1 MDMLQQIFLGLALA
15 SAAGLRAFLPLL
27 GLSLATHFGYVHL
40 NEHFAWLGSGKA
52 LIVLAVAAV
61 AEMLADKV
69 PVVDHAL
76 DLLQTVIRPAAGA
89 LAMAGTQQHLD
100 PMVGAVLGLILGGSL
115 AGGLHAAKGG
125 VRLASTVTTAGLA
138 NPLLSLA
145 EDGTSLGLTV
155 LALVSPLLGFLLALL
170 IVFGAWQ
177 GWRRL
182 SRRRAQKRVL

>member
-1 MDMLQQIFLGLALA
+1 M
-15 SAAGLRAFLPLL
+15 
-27 GLSLATHFGYVHL
+27 
-40 NEHFAWLGSGKA
+40 
-52 LIVLAVAAV
+52 
-61 AEMLADKV
+61 
-69 PVVDHAL
+69 VDHAL
-76 DLLQTVIRPAAGA
+76 DLVQTVVRPAAGA

-100 PMVGAVLGLILGGSL
+100 PRPAAVLGLILGGSL

-125 VRLASTVTTAGLA
+125 IRLASTVTTAGLA

-170 IVFGAWQ
+170 IVFLAWQ

-182 SRRRAQKRVL
+182 SRRRRAQKRVQ